1 MSVLVIAE
9 VGVNHDGEMAVAREL
24 IAAAA
29 HAGANVV
36 KFQTFNA
43 DSLVVPS
50 AAAAP
55 YQAAALGAGINQH
68 EMLRRL
74 QLTADQ
80 HRQLAEECRLHQV
93 EFASTAFDAA
103 GLSLLVQLGV
113 ARLKVP
119 SGEITNVPLL
129 RTVAGAGKPVLLS
142 TGMSTLDEIGFALG
156 VLEQAGL
163 PRRMVTLL
171 HCTTSYPTPPG
182 DVNLRVLPVLQH
194 AFGTAIGYSDH
205 TIGMEVAVAAVA
217 LGAAVIEKHI
227 TLSRRRVGPDH
238 AASTEPQEFA
248 AMVQAIRNIEAA
260 VGDRIKRPAPSEQ
273 PNIAAARR
281 SIVAARPI
289 KRGDLLS
296 AENLTCKRPAAGI
309 SAARWDQVVGTTA
322 VRDFRPDE
330 FIEL

>member
-1 MSVLVIAE
+1 
-9 VGVNHDGEMAVAREL
+9 
-24 IAAAA
+24 
-29 HAGANVV
+29 
-36 KFQTFNA
+36 
-43 DSLVVPS
+43 
-50 AAAAP
+50 
-55 YQAAALGAGINQH
+55 
-68 EMLRRL
+68 
-74 QLTADQ
+74 
-80 HRQLAEECRLHQV
+80 
-93 EFASTAFDAA
+93 
-103 GLSLLVQLGV
+103 
-113 ARLKVP
+113 
-119 SGEITNVPLL
+119 
-129 RTVAGAGKPVLLS
+129 
-142 TGMSTLDEIGFALG
+142 
-156 VLEQAGL
+156 
-163 PRRMVTLL
+163 
-171 HCTTSYPTPPG
+171 
-182 DVNLRVLPVLQH
+182 
-194 AFGTAIGYSDH
+194 
-205 TIGMEVAVAAVA
+205 MEVAVAAVA

-260 VGDRIKRPAPSEQ
+260 VGDGIKRPAPSEQ